1 MLSKKIIDSILEES
15 RCEQPTGKMLKMKIL
30 WEEFN
35 EIDRN
40 ANKSEILRQLADRL
54 AQSANARVY

>member
-1 MLSKKIIDSILEES
+1 MLLKKIADSILEES
-15 RCEQPTGKMLKMKIL
+15 RCEQPKGKMLKTRIL

-40 ANKSEILRQLADRL
+40 ANKSEMLRQLADRL
-54 AQSANARVY
+54 TQSANARVY